1 MDARSQVEI
10 FFHEDPQQVDNAM
23 QERSCD
29 PAPDS
34 SLPADA
40 VLTDRMNDMQEPASS
55 TFFIP

>member
-1 MDARSQVEI
+1 MDAQTQIEI
-10 FFHEDPQQVDNAM
+10 SIHEDPQQVETAM

-40 VLTDRMNDMQEPASS
+40 VLTDRMSDLDETASPAL
-55 TFFIP
+55 FVP